1 MKMFKKI
8 MAVALTAVMAVSMLT
23 GCAFTD
29 KLKNDHV
36 LDAMSDVA
44 SAYAKRDDTSKVD
57 TIKFESKSSL
67 NTELK
72 NLLKDA
78 KAEDVK
84 NYEYGEVVDRKV
96 DGKVD
101 GKYIVTAVKIEKS
114 TSSVSEFKNYAA
126 ELLAGLDQDKFV
138 AKAELSK
145 DGKTATVEAGV
156 KVDGFKT
163 KDGKTTVYYA
173 VVLVEAEALKK

>member
-44 SAYAKRDDTSKVD
+44 SAYAKKDDTSTVD
-57 TIKFESKSSL
+57 TIKFESKTSL

-78 KAEDVK
+78 KAEDVEK
-84 NYEYGEVVDRKV
+84 YEN
-96 DGKVD
+96 GKVVTVND
-101 GKYIVTAVKIEKS
+101 NKYIVTAVEIEKS
-114 TSSVSEFKNYAA
+114 TSSVSEFKNYAL
-126 ELLAGLDQDKFV
+126 EILAGLNQTGVK
-138 AKAELSK
+138 AKTEMSNN
-145 DGKTATVEAGV
+145 GKTATVKAGV

-163 KDGKTTVYYA
+163 ADSKTVYYA
-173 VVLVEAEALKK
+173 VVLVEAVAKV

>member
-44 SAYAKRDDTSKVD
+44 STYAKRDETSTVD
-57 TIKFESKSSL
+57 TVKFESKTSL

-78 KAEDVK
+78 KAEDVEK
-84 NYEYGEVVDRKV
+84 YENSKVVTVNDN
-96 DGKVD
+96 
-101 GKYIVTAVKIEKS
+101 KYIVTAVEIEKS
-114 TSSVSEFKNYAA
+114 TSSVSEFKNYAL
-126 ELLAGLDQDKFV
+126 EILAGLNQAEFK
-138 AKAELSK
+138 AKTEMSNN
-145 DGKTATVEAGV
+145 GKTATVKAGV

-163 KDGKTTVYYA
+163 ADSKTVYYA
-173 VVLVEAEALKK
+173 VVLVEAVAKV

>member
-44 SAYAKRDDTSKVD
+44 SAYAKKDDTNKVD
-57 TIKFESKSSL
+57 TIKFESKTSL

-84 NYEYGEVVDRKV
+84 AYEH
-96 DGKVD
+96 GKVVTVND
-101 GKYIVTAVKIEKS
+101 NKYIVTAVEIEKS
-114 TSSVSEFKNYAA
+114 TSSVSEFKNYAL
-126 ELLAGLDQDKFV
+126 EILAGLNQSKSNV
-138 AKAELSK
+138 EAKAELSNN
-145 DGKTATVEAGV
+145 GKTATFKAGV

-163 KDGKTTVYYA
+163 ADSKTVYYA
-173 VVLVEAEALKK
+173 VVLVEAVAKV

>member
-44 SAYAKRDDTSKVD
+44 STYAKRDETSTVD
-57 TIKFESKSSL
+57 TVKFESKTSL

-78 KAEDVK
+78 EAEDVEK
-84 NYEYGEVVDRKV
+84 YKK
-96 DGKVD
+96 GKVVTVND
-101 GKYIVTAVKIEKS
+101 NKYIVTAVEIEKS
-114 TSSVSEFKNYAA
+114 TSSVSEFKNYAL
-126 ELLAGLDQDKFV
+126 EILAGLKQTGV
-138 AKAELSK
+138 EAKTEMSNN
-145 DGKTATVEAGV
+145 GKTATVKAGV

-163 KDGKTTVYYA
+163 ADSKTVYYA
-173 VVLVEAEALKK
+173 VVLVEAVAKV

>member
-29 KLKNDHV
+29 KMKNDHV
-36 LDAMSDVA
+36 LDAMGEVA
-44 SAYAKRDDTSKVD
+44 SAQLSSTSKVK
-57 TIKFESKSSL
+57 TIKFESKTSL

-78 KAEDVK
+78 TAENVAK
-84 NYEYGEVVDRKV
+84 YESGNVIE
-96 DGKVD
+96 D
-101 GKYIVTAVKIEKS
+101 GKYIVVAVEVKKS

-126 ELLAGLDQDKFV
+126 DMLAGLNQPANV
-138 AKAELSK
+138 KAELSS
-145 DGKTATVEAGV
+145 DGKTVTVKAGV

-163 KDGKTTVYYA
+163 ADKSKTVYYA
-173 VVLVEAEALKK
+173 IVLVEVEPKSV

>member
-8 MAVALTAVMAVSMLT
+8 MAVALVGVMALSMLT
-23 GCAFTD
+23 GCAVTD

-44 SAYAKRDDTSKVD
+44 SAYAKRDETSKVD

-78 KAEDVK
+78 KAEGVK
-84 NYEYGEVVDRKV
+84 KYENGKV
-96 DGKVD
+96 VD

-114 TSSVSEFKNYAA
+114 TSSASEFKNCAL
-126 ELLAGLDQDKFV
+126 EILAGLGQPTFE
-138 AKAELSK
+138 AKAELS
-145 DGKTATVEAGV
+145 DNGKTATVKAGV

-163 KDGKTTVYYA
+163 ADNSKTVYYA
-173 VVLVEAEALKK
+173 VVLVEAVAKA

>member
-44 SAYAKRDDTSKVD
+44 SAYAKKDDTNKVD
-57 TIKFESKSSL
+57 TIKFESKTSL

-78 KAEDVK
+78 KAEGVEA
-84 NYEYGEVVDRKV
+84 YEG
-96 DGKVD
+96 GKVVTVND
-101 GKYIVTAVKIEKS
+101 NKYIVTAVEIEKS
-114 TSSVSEFKNYAA
+114 TSSVSEFKNYAL
-126 ELLAGLDQDKFV
+126 EILAGLNQDGVK
-138 AKAELSK
+138 AKTEMSNN
-145 DGKTATVEAGV
+145 GKTATFKAGV

-163 KDGKTTVYYA
+163 ADNSKTVYYA
-173 VVLVEAEALKK
+173 VVLVEAVAKA

>member
-44 SAYAKRDDTSKVD
+44 SAYAKKDDTNKVD
-57 TIKFESKSSL
+57 TIKFESKTSL

-78 KAEDVK
+78 KAEDVEA
-84 NYEYGEVVDRKV
+84 YEG
-96 DGKVD
+96 GKVVTVND
-101 GKYIVTAVKIEKS
+101 NKYIVTAVEIEKS
-114 TSSVSEFKNYAA
+114 TSSVSEFKNYAL
-126 ELLAGLDQDKFV
+126 EILAGLNQDGVK
-138 AKAELSK
+138 AKTEMSNN
-145 DGKTATVEAGV
+145 GKTATFKAGV

-163 KDGKTTVYYA
+163 ADNSKTVYYA
-173 VVLVEAEALKK
+173 VVLVEVEAVAKA

>member
-44 SAYAKRDDTSKVD
+44 SAYAKKDDTNKVD
-57 TIKFESKSSL
+57 TIKFESKTSL

-78 KAEDVK
+78 KAEDVEA
-84 NYEYGEVVDRKV
+84 YEG
-96 DGKVD
+96 GKVVTVND
-101 GKYIVTAVKIEKS
+101 NKYIVTAVEIEKS
-114 TSSVSEFKNYAA
+114 TSSVSEFKNYAL
-126 ELLAGLDQDKFV
+126 EILAGLNQDRVK
-138 AKAELSK
+138 AKTEMSNN
-145 DGKTATVEAGV
+145 GKTATFKAGV

-163 KDGKTTVYYA
+163 ADNSKTVYYA
-173 VVLVEAEALKK
+173 VVLVEAVAKA

>member
-44 SAYAKRDDTSKVD
+44 SAYAKKDDTSTVD
-57 TIKFESKSSL
+57 TIKFESKTSL

-78 KAEDVK
+78 KAEDVEK
-84 NYEYGEVVDRKV
+84 YEGGKV
-96 DGKVD
+96 VD
-101 GKYIVTAVKIEKS
+101 GKYIVTAVEIEKS
-114 TSSVSEFKNYAA
+114 TSSVSEFKNYAL
-126 ELLAGLDQDKFV
+126 EILTGLGQNGFE
-138 AKAELSK
+138 AKSELSNN
-145 DGKTATVEAGV
+145 GKTATFKAGV

-163 KDGKTTVYYA
+163 ADSKTVYYA
-173 VVLVEAEALKK
+173 VVLVEAVAKV

>member
-44 SAYAKRDDTSKVD
+44 STYAKRNETSKVD

-78 KAEDVK
+78 KAEDVEK
-84 NYEYGEVVDRKV
+84 YEHGKVVD
-96 DGKVD
+96 D
-101 GKYIVTAVKIEKS
+101 KYIVTAVKIEKS
-114 TSSVSEFKNYAA
+114 TSSVSDFKNYAM
-126 ELLAGLDQDKFV
+126 EILAGLGQSHFE
-138 AKAELSK
+138 AKSELSN
-145 DGKTATVEAGV
+145 DGKTATVKAGV

-163 KDGKTTVYYA
+163 ADSKTVYYA
-173 VVLVEAEALKK
+173 VVLVEAVAKV

>member
-44 SAYAKRDDTSKVD
+44 STYAKRDETSTVD
-57 TIKFESKSSL
+57 TIKFESKTSL

-78 KAEDVK
+78 KAEDVEK
-84 NYEYGEVVDRKV
+84 YEKGTVVTVNDN
-96 DGKVD
+96 
-101 GKYIVTAVKIEKS
+101 KYIVTAVEIEKS
-114 TSSVSEFKNYAA
+114 TSSVSEFKNYA
-126 ELLAGLDQDKFV
+126 LKILAGLNQTGVK
-138 AKAELSK
+138 AKTEMSNN
-145 DGKTATVEAGV
+145 GKTATVKAGV

-163 KDGKTTVYYA
+163 ADNSKTVYYA
-173 VVLVEAEALKK
+173 VVLVEAVAKV

>member
-44 SAYAKRDDTSKVD
+44 SAYAKKDDTSTVD
-57 TIKFESKSSL
+57 TIKFESKTSL

-78 KAEDVK
+78 KAEDVEK
-84 NYEYGEVVDRKV
+84 YEGGKVVD
-96 DGKVD
+96 D
-101 GKYIVTAVKIEKS
+101 KYIVTAVEIEKS
-114 TSSVSEFKNYAA
+114 TSSVSEFKNYAL
-126 ELLAGLDQDKFV
+126 EILAGLGQNGFE
-138 AKAELSK
+138 AKSELSNN
-145 DGKTATVEAGV
+145 GKTATFKAGV

-163 KDGKTTVYYA
+163 ADGKTVYYA
-173 VVLVEAEALKK
+173 VVLVEAVAKV

>member
-1 MKMFKKI
+1 MNKRTLHRLFSVL
-8 MAVALTAVMAVSMLT
+8 MALVMAVSMLT

-44 SAYAKRDDTSKVD
+44 STYAKRDETSTVD
-57 TIKFESKSSL
+57 TVKFESKTSL

-78 KAEDVK
+78 KAEDVEK
-84 NYEYGEVVDRKV
+84 YEN
-96 DGKVD
+96 GKVVTVNNN
-101 GKYIVTAVKIEKS
+101 KYIVTAVEIEKS
-114 TSSVSEFKNYAA
+114 TSSVSEFKNYAM
-126 ELLAGLDQDKFV
+126 EILAGLNQTGVK
-138 AKAELSK
+138 AKTEMSNN
-145 DGKTATVEAGV
+145 GKTATVKAGV

-163 KDGKTTVYYA
+163 ADSKTVYYA
-173 VVLVEAEALKK
+173 VVLVEAVAKV